1 MKIYNVKNDVN
12 FNARGQK
19 TFVEHVA
26 KPIIEKSKEKV
37 VKPSL
42 KFTPARVAI
51 KNKFN
56 QFCKNILNF
65 IRDMKDNISDCFW
78 NNFGLEIACIILG
91 ILSAMGG
98 FGASVWYLAAKA
110 EDKNLENALTSY
122 ATKPESTDG
131 SAISEE
137 EKTYISESMQ
147 YFEDITADK
156 TWQRPRYS
164 KYIEYFSKPES
175 DEGLKLTDKEKEN
188 IEYMIENKIRL
199 YR

>member
-56 QFCKNILNF
+56 QFGKNILNG

-78 NNFGLEIACIILG
+78 NNPSFEVACIILSL
-91 ILSAMGG
+91 LSFFGG
-98 FGASVWYLAAKA
+98 GVAAGVYLDLKNR
-110 EDKNLENALTSY
+110 DKPLKEVLTKY
-122 ATKPESTDG
+122 ATMPNTAEGST
-131 SAISEE
+131 ITEE
-137 EKTYISESMQ
+137 EKIYISDSMR
-147 YFEDITADK
+147 YFEDITSDK
-156 TWQRPRYS
+156 TWQRAKYSRYVQH
-164 KYIEYFSKPES
+164 FSQPKS
-175 DEGLKLTDKEKEN
+175 DGGLEITDKEKEN
-188 IEYMIENKIRL
+188 IEYMIKNGIKL
-199 YR
+199 K